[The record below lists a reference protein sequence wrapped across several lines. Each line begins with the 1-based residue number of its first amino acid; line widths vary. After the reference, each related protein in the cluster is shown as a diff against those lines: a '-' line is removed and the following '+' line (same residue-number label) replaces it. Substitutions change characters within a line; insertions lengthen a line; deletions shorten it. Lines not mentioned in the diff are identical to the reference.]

1 MEGELINMFDYLVA
15 SPVAL
20 VVLVLSILFFNK
32 VVKLSVWLT
41 IIVSFA
47 LALLTGIVIKLLV

>member
-1 MEGELINMFDYLVA
+1 MTEIGTIFDYLVA

-20 VVLVLSILFFNK
+20 VVFIISILFFNK

-41 IIVSFA
+41 ILASLA
-47 LALLTGIVIKLLV
+47 LAILSGVVIKLLV